1 MSEAARVSDI
11 VSMSIG
17 GDSSEVKSAIGDVLQ
32 QKITVAL
39 ENKKKD
45 FAQTFLTK
53 TETDSKEP
61 ESSEEIENGWC
72 SNKSNFAWH
81 RKKSNI

>member
-1 MSEAARVSDI
+1 MSEAAKVSDI
-11 VSMSIG
+11 VSMSIS

-45 FAQTFLTK
+45 IAQTFLTK

-61 ESSEEIENGWC
+61 ESSEEITDG
-72 SNKSNFAWH
+72 S
-81 RKKSNI
+81 

>member
-17 GDSSEVKSAIGDVLQ
+17 GDSPEVKSAIGDVLK

-61 ESSEEIENGWC
+61 ESQEEIEDG
-72 SNKSNFAWH
+72 SRDTSTT
-81 RKKSNI
+81 

>member
-1 MSEAARVSDI
+1 MSEVARVSDI

-45 FAQTFLTK
+45 IAQTFLTK
-53 TETDSKEP
+53 TKTDSKEP
-61 ESSEEIENGWC
+61 ESSEEIEDGSRNT
-72 SNKSNFAWH
+72 STN
-81 RKKSNI
+81 

>member
-1 MSEAARVSDI
+1 MSEAAKVSDI

-17 GDSSEVKSAIGDVLQ
+17 GDCSEVKSAIGDVLQ

-45 FAQTFLTK
+45 IAQTFLTK
-53 TETDSKEP
+53 TETDPKGP
-61 ESSEEIENGWC
+61 ESSEEITDGSRNTSTTE
-72 SNKSNFAWH
+72 
-81 RKKSNI
+81 

>member
-1 MSEAARVSDI
+1 MSEAAKVSDI

-17 GDSSEVKSAIGDVLQ
+17 KDAKEVKSAIGDVLQ

-45 FAQTFLTK
+45 IAQTFLTK
-53 TETDSKEP
+53 TETDPKGP
-61 ESSEEIENGWC
+61 ESSEEITDG
-72 SNKSNFAWH
+72 S
-81 RKKSNI
+81 

>member
-1 MSEAARVSDI
+1 MSEAVTVSDI
-11 VSMSIG
+11 VSMSVSG
-17 GDSSEVKSAIGDVLQ
+17 TSSGVKSAIGDVLQ

-53 TETDSKEP
+53 TETDPKGP
-61 ESSEEIENGWC
+61 ESQEEITDG
-72 SNKSNFAWH
+72 SRDTSTT
-81 RKKSNI
+81 

>member
-1 MSEAARVSDI
+1 MSEAATVSDI

-45 FAQTFLTK
+45 IAQTFLTK

-61 ESSEEIENGWC
+61 ESSEEITDG
-72 SNKSNFAWH
+72 S
-81 RKKSNI
+81 